1 MTYCV
6 VSINRPPAS
15 IGGAMNK
22 RLAAACVALLV
33 SVTVSA
39 SAQTDIYRCTV
50 NGKIKF
56 SDEPCPATATKSA
69 KIASH
74 ASSEGTAQT
83 TGSDGSMAQRIE
95 EERRVSANALAG
107 YEANCR
113 KGMPY
118 ACDTAASLRGV
129 IKEHADRDAACAAGD
144 QKACAQQACY
154 LKDDGRA
161 CSVALG
167 FPAGKSW
174 HLVSENESRVRD
186 ASDIGVYYRVIE
198 HVIVCESQTA
208 NVQKSAYAVLNSP
221 RDKKGFPAPAA
232 QRFTLTEPDSQHL
245 IVGPFFESLDEAAD
259 AACAAGRSR

>member
-1 MTYCV
+1 
-6 VSINRPPAS
+6 
-15 IGGAMNK
+15 MNTH
-22 RLAAACVALLV
+22 LAVAAAILVA
-33 SVTVSA
+33 SMTVSA
-39 SAQTDIYRCTV
+39 GAQADIYRCTV
-50 NGKIKF
+50 NGKTKF
-56 SDEPCPATATKSA
+56 SDEPCPATASKSA

-74 ASSEGTAQT
+74 ASSEGAAQT
-83 TGSDGSMAQRIE
+83 TGSDGSMAQSIQE
-95 EERRVSANALAG
+95 DRRLSANALAG
-107 YEANCR
+107 YEADCR

-118 ACDTAASLRGV
+118 ACGTAESLRGV

-174 HLVSENESRVRD
+174 HLVTENESQVRD
-186 ASDIGVYYRVIE
+186 ASDIAVYYRVIK
-198 HVIVCESQTA
+198 HVIACDAQTQNA
-208 NVQKSAYAVLNSP
+208 QKSVYAVLNSP

-232 QRFTLTEPDSQHL
+232 QRFTLTEPDSQRL